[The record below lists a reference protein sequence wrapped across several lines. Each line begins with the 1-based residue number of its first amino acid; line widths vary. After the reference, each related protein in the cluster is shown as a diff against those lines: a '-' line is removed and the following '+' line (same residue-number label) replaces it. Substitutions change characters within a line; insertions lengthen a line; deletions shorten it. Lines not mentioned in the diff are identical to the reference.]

1 MSDMK
6 RVAVTGGAG
15 FIASHL
21 QDTLLEKG
29 YKVLSLDLAPEKE
42 CRNIQHLLGNPN
54 FEYLAADCSNPECM
68 KKALTGCDTVF
79 HLASNTDVRK
89 SAGDS
94 SVDLEQTFLTT
105 RAVLEGMRDNGIG
118 NLFFSSS
125 SAVYGNNDLPS
136 AEDSPCRPISL
147 YGAYKAAS
155 ESLISAYSRLCG
167 MNSLVIRFS
176 NVIGPR
182 SGHGVIYDFVRKLK
196 KNPAMLEILGDGRQ
210 TKEYVHVS
218 DAISSIIHLMGNRT
232 PGTSVYNVSSG
243 TQIDVDS
250 IGRLVCRR
258 MGLDD
263 VEFCHTGGESGWKGD
278 IPRFSFDISK
288 AGSAGWHP
296 SMDSENAVIRTL
308 EEMDLDSV
316 PPMD

>member
-1 MSDMK
+1 MNGK
-6 RVAVTGGAG
+6 QRVAVTGGAG

-21 QDTLLEKG
+21 QDALLERG
-29 YKVLSLDLAPEKE
+29 CEVLSLDLAPAEK
-42 CRNIQHLLGNPN
+42 CPNIQHLLDDAD
-54 FEYLAADCSNPECM
+54 FEYTVADCSDAECM
-68 KKALTGCDTVF
+68 KRILAECDTVF

-89 SAGDS
+89 SADDS
-94 SVDLEQTFLTT
+94 AVDLEQTFLTT
-105 RAVLEGMRDNGIG
+105 RAVLEGMTGNGIR

-125 SAVYGNNDLPS
+125 SAVYGSSDRPS
-136 AEDSPCRPISL
+136 VEDSPCRPISL

-155 ESLISAYSRLCG
+155 ESLISAYSRLYD
-167 MNSLVIRFS
+167 MNSLIIRFS

-210 TKEYVHVS
+210 SKEYVHVS
-218 DAISSIIHLMGNRT
+218 DAVSSIIHLMGCRT

-263 VEFCHTGGESGWKGD
+263 VEFCHTGGESGWRGD

-296 SMDSENAVIRTL
+296 SMDSENAIIRTL